1 MFLSRPSNPNYHY
14 LMENIGNLIKLFI
27 KLRLS
32 INMCDVDLSA
42 LIKTQLAFQSV
53 YLKAMKV
60 Q

>member
-1 MFLSRPSNPNYHY
+1 
-14 LMENIGNLIKLFI
+14 MERIGNLATLFI